1 MGAAPENDVDEHTA
15 PLRQR
20 QWWNLSP
27 LRISLGLGLL
37 SLVMSLWQLSVPGLV
52 SNYDSGVYFGAA
64 LHLVYGALPYRDFTF
79 VQPPGIVVLFSP
91 LAALGRIFSS
101 HLGFQL
107 TRVFSAFVT
116 ASNVG
121 LLAWLVR
128 HRGRFAQV
136 IAGGGLAVL
145 PVAFLISSS
154 AKLEPYCLVLVLL
167 AAVVLFPS
175 EADGVELSTRR
186 LVIGGLIFGFAV
198 LVKLWAVFPL
208 IAALICLIPRY
219 RQRVLFLAGS
229 TLASFAII
237 ALPFFVAAPTNFIS
251 QVIVEQL
258 VRRSPAAQ
266 DLGVGSRLVDMTG
279 FLSTSLRPSITLAS
293 AAFVGLA
300 VVAYVGY
307 RQSAHLNIA
316 DSFFLLAA
324 IITFVGLLAPHAY
337 FIWYGYFI
345 DPFLLAV
352 LAIALARCGPGLRA
366 LANKIGVAQPIQRL
380 TKVFV
385 SALVLCLIAGLAI
398 WTSRTYEISADRTG
412 LRYASTA
419 VITRLVP
426 PGACVVFNEVSLGI
440 YSNRM
445 ISSSPSCPD
454 VVDPYGMYMA
464 WGYGVTR
471 PPEAFSLEWK
481 RYFEQAQYVVF
492 SHANG
497 PYIPWG
503 TSLLPWFHR
512 NFHLIYAGKFVYVY
526 VR

>member
-1 MGAAPENDVDEHTA
+1 
-15 PLRQR
+15 
-20 QWWNLSP
+20 
-27 LRISLGLGLL
+27 
-37 SLVMSLWQLSVPGLV
+37 LSVAGIV
-52 SNYDSGVYFGAA
+52 SNYDSGVYYGAA
-64 LHLVYGALPYRDFTF
+64 LHLLYGALPYRDFTF
-79 VQPPGIVVLFSP
+79 VQPPGIVVLLSP
-91 LAALGRIFSS
+91 LAAVGRIFGS
-101 HLGFQL
+101 HAGFQL
-107 TRVFSAFVT
+107 TRVFSAIVT

-128 HRGRFAQV
+128 HRGRFAMV

-145 PVAFLISSS
+145 PVAFLVSSS
-154 AKLEPYCLVLVLL
+154 AKLEPYCLVFVLL
-167 AAVVLFPS
+167 AAVILFP
-175 EADGVELSTRR
+175 DGVGDGETGTRR
-186 LVIGGLIFGFAV
+186 LVLGGLLFGFAV
-198 LVKLWAVFPL
+198 LVKLWAAFPL

-219 RQRVLFLAGS
+219 RQRVLILAGS
-229 TLASFAII
+229 ALASFVVV

-258 VRRSPAAQ
+258 VRRAPAGQ
-266 DLGVGSRLVDMTG
+266 NGGLGLRLIDMTG
-279 FLSTSLRPSITLAS
+279 FLATSLEPSAAIAL

-300 VVAYVGY
+300 IAVYVGY
-307 RQSAHLNIA
+307 RQHVTTNIR

-324 IITFVGLLAPHAY
+324 IVTFVGLLTPHAY
-337 FIWYGYFI
+337 YIWYGYFI

-352 LAIALARCGPGLRA
+352 LAIGLARCGPGLRA
-366 LANKIGVAQPIQRL
+366 LADRARLSRPHQRL
-380 TKVFV
+380 TQV
-385 SALVLCLIAGLAI
+385 SVCGLVLLLVMVTAV
-398 WTSRTYEISADRTG
+398 WTSRTYENGANGSGI
-412 LRYASTA
+412 RYASTS

-426 PGACVVFNEVSLGI
+426 PGACVVYNEVSLGI

-445 ISSSPSCPD
+445 IASSPNCPD

-464 WGYGVTR
+464 WGYGVTV

-512 NFHLIYAGKFVYVY
+512 HFRLLYAGRFFYLY